1 MYIMKTAFLHVAGTV
16 HGLTLLGDTMYVVF
30 KKSAIIKMYEA
41 ETLSPLGESIHV
53 EGMKDPNDIVA
64 CHRDNQL
71 YIADEYCIWRVSV
84 DDRSHMTWLSTM
96 MRSKFTLSLT
106 LSLASDHLIKASEY
120 FNCLHQYSTYEQ
132 PVYLPSSQ
140 PTRSYMPQSQQRHQ
154 LVLSRKLHATS
165 QPVYL
170 PSGYQAGLATRS
182 YMPQSQQRHQP
193 VLSRKLHA
201 TSQVFQ
207 QQVNRDVYTSFIMPE
222 LAASYKHKHT
232 HRRKRA

>member
-30 KKSAIIKMYEA
+30 EKSAIIKMYKA
-41 ETLSPLGESIHV
+41 ETLSPLSESIHV

-96 MRSKFTLSLT
+96 MPSKFT

-140 PTRSYMPQSQQRHQ
+140 P
-154 LVLSRKLHATS
+154 
-165 QPVYL
+165 
-170 PSGYQAGLATRS
+170 TRS

>member
-16 HGLTLLGDTMYVVF
+16 HGLTLLGDTMYAVF
-30 KKSAIIKMYEA
+30 KKSAIIKMYKA

-96 MRSKFTLSLT
+96 MPSKFT

-140 PTRSYMPQSQQRHQ
+140 PTRSYMPQSQQR
-154 LVLSRKLHATS
+154 R
-165 QPVYL
+165 QPI
-170 PSGYQAGLATRS
+170 
-182 YMPQSQQRHQP
+182 
-193 VLSRKLHA
+193 LSRKLHA